1 MKRLLLLLGL
11 CFLPILSIAQ
21 TAREEIAANPEKAGG
36 TMYAYPGPQS
46 VQTPAPKGF
55 KPFYVSHFG
64 RHGSRWNTSDEDYD
78 FPYNTLK
85 AASDAGKLTS
95 EGKEVL
101 DKVSFFRDDARD
113 RAGELT
119 SLGMRQHQGIAK
131 RMFESFP
138 EAFKGTPVVTAN
150 STQSPRVMISMFY
163 FCEQL
168 KSLNPKI
175 MVNLNS
181 SERDASFVAHRY
193 EAAKAF
199 SDSPECKAATKAFDE
214 VCYHPKRLMNVLF
227 NDPDYVAAN
236 VDTTNLYVLLYEMAC
251 MAQNNEI
258 SDPDLF
264 YLFEKD
270 ELFDIWQCYN
280 FGWYSTR
287 GNNPKGG
294 KASIAGGL
302 PMLKHFI
309 EKADE
314 FIAAGQHGAT
324 LRFSHDG
331 YLIPLATSMR
341 LDGCRGVAERPEDCA
356 DVFANY
362 KVSPMGGNV
371 QWVFFRNRKG
381 EIIMKFLLNEN
392 EVGIPIETDMYP
404 YYHWKDVRRFY
415 EEFYNM

>member
-1 MKRLLLLLGL
+1 MKKTTILLALI
-11 CFLPILSIAQ
+11 FLAAQSFAQ
-21 TAREEIAANPEKAGG
+21 TAREEIAANPAKAGG
-36 TMYAYPGPQS
+36 VMYAYPGPQS
-46 VQTPAPKGF
+46 VQTPAPKGY

-64 RHGSRWNTSDEDYD
+64 RHGSRWNCRWSDYD
-78 FPYNTLK
+78 SPYTTLK
-85 AASDAGKLTS
+85 AALEAGKLTPK
-95 EGKEVL
+95 GKEVL
-101 DKVSFFRDDARD
+101 SKVAFFREDARD
-113 RAGELT
+113 RIGELT

-138 EAFKGTPVVTAN
+138 EAFKGTPEITAN

-181 SERDASFVAHRY
+181 SERDASFVAHRT
-193 EAAKAF
+193 EESELF
-199 SDSPECKAATKAFDE
+199 RESPEREADE
-214 VCYHPKRLMNVLF
+214 VEYQNKCYHPERLMRLLF
-227 NDPDYVAAN
+227 NDEEYVSAN
-236 VDTTNLYVLLYEMAC
+236 VDTANLYELLYEIAV

-258 SDPDLF
+258 YTPELYS
-264 YLFEKD
+264 LFEKE
-270 ELFDIWQCYN
+270 ELYDIWQSYN
-280 FGWYSTR
+280 YGWYSSR
-287 GNNPKGG
+287 SSNPKGG
-294 KASIAGGL
+294 EVSIAGGL

-314 FIAAGQHGAT
+314 YIASGKNGAT

-341 LDGCRGVAERPEDCA
+341 LDGCRGVAEKPEDCA
-356 DVFANY
+356 DVFVNY

-381 EIIMKFLLNEN
+381 DVIVKFLLNEN
-392 EVGIPIETDMYP
+392 EVGIPVETDMYP
-404 YYHWKDVRRFY
+404 YYCWSDVKRYY
-415 EEFYNM
+415 EDYYKL